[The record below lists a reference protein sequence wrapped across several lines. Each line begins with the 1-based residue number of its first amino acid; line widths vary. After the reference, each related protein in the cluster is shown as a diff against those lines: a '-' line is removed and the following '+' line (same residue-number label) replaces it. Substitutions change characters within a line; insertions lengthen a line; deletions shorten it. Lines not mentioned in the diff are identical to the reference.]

1 MAASARRAVQQQG
14 AQLQGLY
21 WLPPTRPTSS
31 PIDLFTNPTSL
42 ETKGRL
48 SGGLLSLPHEMILVQ
63 EKRPTAEMLR
73 LAPFQRGFVRAFYM
87 RHISQLVQ
95 SPNNGRRSFLVDTL
109 ALVRRLES
117 QGMTVNQ
124 AEAITAVINDVL
136 NDSLENAAKSCISKE
151 EMQRREM
158 MQEAA
163 LSKFQSEM
171 QSTQEEKYNALQR
184 EGEKLRTDIDKL
196 KSEIK
201 YEIDKVTAAQ
211 RLDLNLE
218 RGHITDKLAKQ
229 SAETSN
235 LTNKL
240 DREINTLKTQLE
252 ASKYDVIKYCIVSVT
267 AVGLGLVRIL
277 M

>member
-151 EMQRREM
+151 EMQR
-158 MQEAA
+158 
-163 LSKFQSEM
+163 
-171 QSTQEEKYNALQR
+171 EEKYNALQR

-252 ASKYDVIKYCIVSVT
+252 ASKYDVIKYCIGTIVSVT